1 MRGVWEQALT
11 GAIGVV
17 VKMTPFTFGHRLV
30 LPTPSGPNT
39 ATKLLCVEPDNKTC
53 VPKPAIVAL
62 MRPILRVDDSNG
74 SKTYAQPL
82 VCPHNEYFSFGL
94 KTL

>member
-11 GAIGVV
+11 GDIGVV
-17 VKMTPFTFGHRLV
+17 AKMTPFTFGHGLV

-39 ATKLLCVEPDNKTC
+39 ATKLLCVEQDNKTR
-53 VPKPAIVAL
+53 VPKPAIMAL
-62 MRPILRVDDSNG
+62 MGSILRVDDSNG
-74 SKTYAQPL
+74 SKTYSQPP
-82 VCPHNEYFSFGL
+82 VRPHNEYFSFRL